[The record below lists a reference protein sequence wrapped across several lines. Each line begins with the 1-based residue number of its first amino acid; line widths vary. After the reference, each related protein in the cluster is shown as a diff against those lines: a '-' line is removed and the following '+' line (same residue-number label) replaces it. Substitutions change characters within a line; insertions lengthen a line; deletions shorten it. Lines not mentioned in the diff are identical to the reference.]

1 MKREANTN
9 MDNNKLKNII
19 EAILLASYE
28 PLSVDKLF
36 KIITSKDKT
45 SKSDILSA
53 IDNLQKDYEYKYI
66 EIAKVASGFRIHA
79 KSEIGDYLNI
89 MFADR
94 TPRYSRALLETLSI
108 IAYRQPVTRGDIEA
122 IRGVSVSTS
131 IMRTLS
137 ERNWIRIIGYR
148 DGPGKPAMFATT
160 PEFLDYFNLQR
171 LDELP
176 DLPEK
181 KEPMDLNLELD
192 DGSLEDQ
199 DLSGNASESILID
212 SSLDTEAKKIRIEY
226 FIPVYKLLVLQ

>member
-1 MKREANTN
+1 MH
-9 MDNNKLKNII
+9 NNKLKNII

-36 KIITSKDKT
+36 KIITSKEKT

-53 IDNLQKDYEYKYI
+53 IDNLQKDYEDKDI
-66 EIAKVASGFRIHA
+66 ELAKVASGFRIQA

-131 IMRTLS
+131 IMRTLT

-148 DGPGKPAMFATT
+148 DVPGKPAMFATT
-160 PEFLDYFNLQR
+160 PEFLDYFSLQR
-171 LDELP
+171 LEELP

-181 KEPMDLNLELD
+181 KEPMDLDLELDDQSSSKQELSGNGTESVAVDTNLELD
-192 DGSLEDQ
+192 TSIVED
-199 DLSGNASESILID
+199 
-212 SSLDTEAKKIRIEY
+212 
-226 FIPVYKLLVLQ
+226 

>member
-1 MKREANTN
+1 
-9 MDNNKLKNII
+9 MDDSKLKNII
-19 EAILLASYE
+19 EAILLAWYE

-36 KIITSKDKT
+36 KIITSKEKK

-53 IDNLQKDYEYKYI
+53 IDNLQKDYQNKDI
-66 EIAKVASGFRIHA
+66 EIAKVASGFRIQA

-108 IAYRQPVTRGDIEA
+108 IAYRQAVTRGDIEG

-131 IMRTLS
+131 IMRTLT

-148 DGPGKPAMFATT
+148 DVPGKPAMFATT
-160 PEFLDYFNLQR
+160 PEFLDYFSLQR

-176 DLPEK
+176 ELPEQ

-192 DGSLEDQ
+192 DDSLEDQ
-199 DLSGNASESILID
+199 DLSSNVSKSILVD
-212 SSLDTEAKKIRIEY
+212 SSQDTET
-226 FIPVYKLLVLQ
+226 

>member
-1 MKREANTN
+1 MKRVPNTN

-45 SKSDILSA
+45 SKYDILSA
-53 IDNLQKDYEYKYI
+53 IDNLQKDYEYKDI

-148 DGPGKPAMFATT
+148 DVPGKPAMFATT

-192 DGSLEDQ
+192 DGPLEDQ

-212 SSLDTEAKKIRIEY
+212 SSLDTEAKKN
-226 FIPVYKLLVLQ
+226 KD

>member
-1 MKREANTN
+1 MHDK
-9 MDNNKLKNII
+9 KLKNII

-36 KIITSKDKT
+36 QIITSKEKT
-45 SKSDILSA
+45 NKSDILSA
-53 IDNLQKDYEYKYI
+53 IDNLQIDYVDKDI
-66 EIAKVASGFRIHA
+66 EITKVASGYRIQA
-79 KSEIGDYLNI
+79 KSDIGDYLNI

-131 IMRTLS
+131 IMRTLT

-148 DGPGKPAMFATT
+148 DVPGKPAMFATT

-176 DLPEK
+176 DLPEQ
-181 KEPMDLNLELD
+181 KEPMDLDLELD
-192 DGSLEDQ
+192 DHSAVNQ
-199 DLSGNASESILID
+199 DLSGNGSEPVPVD
-212 SSLDTEAKKIRIEY
+212 SNQDTETPTI
-226 FIPVYKLLVLQ
+226 LD

>member
-1 MKREANTN
+1 MKKAQNNN
-9 MDNNKLKNII
+9 MDDSKLKNII

-36 KIITSKDKT
+36 KIITSKEKK

-53 IDNLQKDYEYKYI
+53 IDNLQKDYQNKDI
-66 EIAKVASGFRIHA
+66 EIAKVASGFRIQA

-108 IAYRQPVTRGDIEA
+108 IAYRQPVTRGDIEG

-131 IMRTLS
+131 IMRTLT

-148 DGPGKPAMFATT
+148 DVPGKPAMFATT
-160 PEFLDYFNLQR
+160 PEFLDYFSLQK

-181 KEPMDLNLELD
+181 KEPMELD
-192 DGSLEDQ
+192 LDLSGQPENEQ
-199 DLSGNASESILID
+199 DLSGNGSEPVSMD
-212 SSLDTEAKKIRIEY
+212 TDLDEDTQTI
-226 FIPVYKLLVLQ
+226 QD

>member
-1 MKREANTN
+1 MY
-9 MDNNKLKNII
+9 DDKLKNVV

-36 KIITSKDKT
+36 RIITSKVKT
-45 SKSDILSA
+45 NKTDILSA
-53 IDNLQKDYEYKYI
+53 IDNLEKDYKDKDI
-66 EIAKVASGFRIHA
+66 EIVKVASGYRIQA

-131 IMRTLS
+131 IMRTLT

-148 DGPGKPAMFATT
+148 DVPGKPAMFATT
-160 PEFLDYFNLQR
+160 PEFLDYFSLQR

-181 KEPMDLNLELD
+181 KEPMDLDLELD
-192 DGSLEDQ
+192 DHSTVNQ
-199 DLSGNASESILID
+199 DLSGNGSEPVSADLNQ
-212 SSLDTEAKKIRIEY
+212 DTETATI
-226 FIPVYKLLVLQ
+226 QD